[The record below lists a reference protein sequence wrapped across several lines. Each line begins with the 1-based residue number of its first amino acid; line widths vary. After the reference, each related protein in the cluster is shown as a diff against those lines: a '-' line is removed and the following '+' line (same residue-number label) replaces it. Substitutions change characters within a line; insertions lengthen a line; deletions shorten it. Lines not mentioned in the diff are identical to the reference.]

1 MARTKSYE
9 RQILNVINRTDERL
23 KGVKATFDVESEQ
36 YQRYVNSI
44 TASLPPGS
52 FALNEKTGEI
62 YIPRSKENLKSLKL
76 EQLRAPSNLPTA
88 RQSIKAQKREMQ
100 ADAEPGEEIS
110 DEDALRELNAKTFV
124 QNRED
129 SKGKIKYSESM
140 RADLS
145 KKGKKSYSELR
156 DIIEKGDAKDA
167 GQEKEKAD
175 IRRQRNREASKRYYE
190 RNRERILANRRAKRA
205 AARISANA

>member
-9 RQILNVINRTDERL
+9 RQILNAINRTDERL
-23 KGVKATFDVESEQ
+23 KGVKATFDVDSEQ

-44 TASLPPGS
+44 TASLPSGS
-52 FALNEKTGEI
+52 YTLNEKTGEI
-62 YIPRSKENLKSLKL
+62 YISRSKENLKSLKL
-76 EQLRAPSNLPTA
+76 EQLRAPSHLPTA

-145 KKGKKSYSELR
+145 KKGKKSYSELK
-156 DIIEKGDAKDA
+156 DIIEKGETKESNEE
-167 GQEKEKAD
+167 EKKKS
-175 IRRQRNREASKRYYE
+175 IKRQRNREASKRYYE
-190 RNRERILANRRAKRA
+190 RNRERILEKRRAKRA
-205 AARISANA
+205 AARVSANV

>member
-1 MARTKSYE
+1 MARSESYE
-9 RQILNVINRTDERL
+9 RQILNAINRTDKRL
-23 KGVKATFDVESEQ
+23 KGVKAAFDVGSEQ

-52 FALNEKTGEI
+52 YTLDEETGEI

-76 EQLRAPSNLPTA
+76 EQLRKPSHLPTA
-88 RQSIKAQKREMQ
+88 QQSIKAQKREMQ

-124 QNRED
+124 RNRED

-140 RADLS
+140 YADLS

-167 GQEKEKAD
+167 GQEKEKTELK
-175 IRRQRNREASKRYYE
+175 RQRNREASKRYYE

-205 AARISANA
+205 AALVSANV

>member
-1 MARTKSYE
+1 MARSKSYE
-9 RQILNVINRTDERL
+9 RQILNAINRTDERL
-23 KGVKATFDVESEQ
+23 KGVKAAFDVASEQ

-44 TASLPPGS
+44 TAALPS
-52 FALNEKTGEI
+52 EAYTLDEETGEI
-62 YIPRSKENLKSLKL
+62 YIPRSKENLKTLKL
-76 EQLRAPSNLPTA
+76 EQLRKPSHLPTA

-129 SKGKIKYSESM
+129 SKGKIKYTENM

-145 KKGKKSYSELR
+145 KKGKKSYPELK

-190 RNRERILANRRAKRA
+190 RNRERILANRKAKRA
-205 AARISANA
+205 AARVSANI

>member
-9 RQILNVINRTDERL
+9 RQILNAINRTDERL
-23 KGVKATFDVESEQ
+23 RGVKAAFDVGSEQ

-52 FALNEKTGEI
+52 YTLDEETGEI

-76 EQLRAPSNLPTA
+76 EQLRKPSHLPTA

-156 DIIEKGDAKDA
+156 NIIEKGDAKDA
-167 GQEKEKAD
+167 GQEKEKTELK
-175 IRRQRNREASKRYYE
+175 RQRNREASKRYYE

-205 AARISANA
+205 AARVSANV

>member
-9 RQILNVINRTDERL
+9 RQILNAINRTDERL
-23 KGVKATFDVESEQ
+23 KGVKATFDVGSEQ

-52 FALNEKTGEI
+52 YTLDEETGEI

-76 EQLRAPSNLPTA
+76 EQLRAPSHLPTA

-100 ADAEPGEEIS
+100 ADAVPGEEIS

-156 DIIEKGDAKDA
+156 DILEKGDAKDA
-167 GQEKEKAD
+167 GQEKEKTELK
-175 IRRQRNREASKRYYE
+175 RQRNREASKRYYE

-205 AARISANA
+205 AARVSANV

>member
-1 MARTKSYE
+1 MARTKTYE
-9 RQILNVINRTDERL
+9 RQILNAINRTDERL
-23 KGVKATFDVESEQ
+23 KGVKAAFDIGSEQ

-52 FALNEKTGEI
+52 YTLDEETGEI

-76 EQLRAPSNLPTA
+76 EQLRKPSHLPTA

-145 KKGKKSYSELR
+145 KKGKKSYSELKA
-156 DIIEKGDAKDA
+156 IIEKGDAKDA
-167 GQEKEKAD
+167 GQEKEKTEL
-175 IRRQRNREASKRYYE
+175 RRQRNREASKRYYE

-205 AARISANA
+205 AARVSANI

>member
-9 RQILNVINRTDERL
+9 RQILNAINRTDERL
-23 KGVKATFDVESEQ
+23 KGVKATFNIGSEQ

-52 FALNEKTGEI
+52 YKLDEETGEI
-62 YIPRSKENLKSLKL
+62 YIPRSKVNLKSLKL
-76 EQLRAPSNLPTA
+76 EQLRAPSHLPTA

-205 AARISANA
+205 AARISTNA

>member
-1 MARTKSYE
+1 MARSKSYE
-9 RQILNVINRTDERL
+9 RQILNAINRTDERL
-23 KGVKATFDVESEQ
+23 KGVKAAFDIGSEQ

-44 TASLPPGS
+44 TAALPPE
-52 FALNEKTGEI
+52 AYTLDEETGEI
-62 YIPRSKENLKSLKL
+62 YIPRSKENLKTLKL
-76 EQLRAPSNLPTA
+76 EQLRKPSHLPTA

-167 GQEKEKAD
+167 GQEKEKTELK
-175 IRRQRNREASKRYYE
+175 RQRNREASKRYYE

-205 AARISANA
+205 AARVSANI

>member
-9 RQILNVINRTDERL
+9 RQILNAINRTDERL
-23 KGVKATFDVESEQ
+23 KGVKATFDVDSEQ

-52 FALNEKTGEI
+52 YTLNENTGEI
-62 YIPRSKENLKSLKL
+62 YIPRSKSNLKTLKL
-76 EQLRAPSNLPTA
+76 EQLRAPSHLPTA
-88 RQSIKAQKREMQ
+88 KQSIRAQKKEMQ
-100 ADAEPGEEIS
+100 AEAEPGEEIS

-140 RADLS
+140 RGDLA

-156 DIIEKGDAKDA
+156 DIIEKGEAKDA
-167 GQEKEKAD
+167 GQEKEKTEL
-175 IRRQRNREASKRYYE
+175 RRQRNREASKRYYE
-190 RNRERILANRRAKRA
+190 RNRERILEKRRAKRA
-205 AARISANA
+205 AARVSTAI

>member
-9 RQILNVINRTDERL
+9 RQILNAINRTDERL
-23 KGVKATFDVESEQ
+23 KGVKAAFDVDSEQ
-36 YQRYVNSI
+36 YQRFVNSI

-52 FALNEKTGEI
+52 YTLDEETGEI

-76 EQLRAPSNLPTA
+76 EQLRAPSHLPTA

-145 KKGKKSYSELR
+145 KKGKKSYSELK
-156 DIIEKGDAKDA
+156 DIIEKGETKESNEE
-167 GQEKEKAD
+167 EKKKS
-175 IRRQRNREASKRYYE
+175 IKRQRNREASKRYYE
-190 RNRERILANRRAKRA
+190 RNRERILEKRRAKRA
-205 AARISANA
+205 AARISSGI

>member
-1 MARTKSYE
+1 MARSKSYE
-9 RQILNVINRTDERL
+9 RQILNAINRTDERL
-23 KGVKATFDVESEQ
+23 KGVKAAFDVGSEQ

-52 FALNEKTGEI
+52 YTLDEETGEI

-76 EQLRAPSNLPTA
+76 EQLRKPSHLPTA
-88 RQSIKAQKREMQ
+88 RQSIKAQKKEMQ

-167 GQEKEKAD
+167 GQEKEKTD
-175 IRRQRNREASKRYYE
+175 LRRQRNREASKRYYE
-190 RNRERILANRRAKRA
+190 RNRERILANRRA
-205 AARISANA
+205 AARVSANV

>member
-9 RQILNVINRTDERL
+9 KQILNAINRTDERL
-23 KGVKATFDVESEQ
+23 KGVEKMFDVDSEQ

-44 TASLPPGS
+44 TASLPSGS
-52 FALNEKTGEI
+52 YTLDEETGKI
-62 YIPRSKENLKSLKL
+62 YIPRTKENLKSLKL
-76 EQLRAPSNLPTA
+76 EQLRAPSHLPTA

-100 ADAEPGEEIS
+100 ADADPSEEIS

-140 RADLS
+140 RDELS

-156 DIIEKGDAKDA
+156 DIIEKGEAKDA

-175 IRRQRNREASKRYYE
+175 IRRARNREASKRYYE
-190 RNRERILANRRAKRA
+190 RNRERILAKRKAKRA
-205 AARISANA
+205 AARVSANI